1 MAQRFEYLSAQ
12 FDPASIR
19 RVAAEIDRQK
29 TAKRDYVLPTSR
41 LAFDDAG
48 RLMIQGKTFTV
59 GGRTFLEWSD
69 AEAESDRVRQAV
81 LSSDTQDPAEV
92 ADAIANA
99 GKITVSNESGSIEL
113 KPTALSQLFGR
124 LEIPKRF
131 ADKLTANGNGDLL
144 ASLTTGLLGR
154 DSRRLMLR
162 CLDGRVRAVV
172 SDRYRRLDNDDL
184 FYAAASRFRDTGA
197 TLWKARLSDDG
208 FEMFGVADHIAGE
221 VRLDRPFDPGDG
233 WLSRWAGRSGDV
245 QNAAVRIVNSE
256 TGRGGLNVNLSIVT
270 KICANFCVWGE
281 GVSAIH
287 SGRAIEADDDG
298 LIVSDETREKESA
311 VIWSKINDAISTA
324 FNAERFQKLLDRMND
339 ATQVEIPADRIEA
352 VVDNVVAKFSIAEDA
367 KRSILDELLATGDRS
382 QYGLAQSV
390 TNAAHASDRAGKPE
404 AASEFETIG
413 AAILET
419 PKAAFEKLF
428 AIA

>member
-184 FYAAASRFRDTGA
+184 FYAAASRFRDTARRCGRRGSPMTASKCSALPIISPAKFGSTVPSIPA
-197 TLWKARLSDDG
+197 T
-208 FEMFGVADHIAGE
+208 AG
-221 VRLDRPFDPGDG
+221 
-233 WLSRWAGRSGDV
+233 SRVGP
-245 QNAAVRIVNSE
+245 AVRATFRTPPFGS
-256 TGRGGLNVNLSIVT
+256 
-270 KICANFCVWGE
+270 
-281 GVSAIH
+281 
-287 SGRAIEADDDG
+287 
-298 LIVSDETREKESA
+298 
-311 VIWSKINDAISTA
+311 STA
-324 FNAERFQKLLDRMND
+324 RR
-339 ATQVEIPADRIEA
+339 
-352 VVDNVVAKFSIAEDA
+352 VA
-367 KRSILDELLATGDRS
+367 
-382 QYGLAQSV
+382 
-390 TNAAHASDRAGKPE
+390 AA
-404 AASEFETIG
+404 
-413 AAILET
+413 
-419 PKAAFEKLF
+419 
-428 AIA
+428 

>member
-113 KPTALSQLFGR
+113 
-124 LEIPKRF
+124 
-131 ADKLTANGNGDLL
+131 
-144 ASLTTGLLGR
+144 
-154 DSRRLMLR
+154 
-162 CLDGRVRAVV
+162 
-172 SDRYRRLDNDDL
+172 
-184 FYAAASRFRDTGA
+184 YAAASRFRDTGA